1 MSLLKMAKLLILNFS
16 FMNEKYL
23 KDQKNQ
29 FKNKII
35 VITGSTQGSGAET
48 AKLFAAR
55 GAKAITICGRQEEKG
70 KKVREEIE
78 SLGAKCLYVKAD
90 LAKVE
95 DCKKIISL
103 TDKEFG
109 TVNVLVNVAGY
120 TQRGTILSATL
131 ENYENNFNINAR
143 APFIL
148 MQESIKIM
156 IRDKNKGTIA
166 NVLSMA
172 MYSGMPFI
180 VAYSGSKGALSIMTR
195 NIANAVSG
203 HQIRVN
209 AINIGWTD
217 TPAEHDIQTK
227 VHKGGE
233 DWLKNAEKKVPFKR
247 LTKTIDVAK
256 GLAFM
261 CSEESGLMTGS
272 IIDFDQTVH
281 GWHSYSA
288 YDTNILDDSLLGE

>member
-1 MSLLKMAKLLILNFS
+1 MDSNNYTFDLKK
-16 FMNEKYL
+16 
-23 KDQKNQ
+23 Q
-29 FKNKII
+29 FEGKVII
-35 VITGSTQGSGAET
+35 ITGSTQGSGAET

-55 GAKAITICGRQEEKG
+55 GAKAITICGRQENKG
-70 KKVREEIE
+70 LQIKKEIE
-78 SLGAKCLYVKAD
+78 ELGAKCLYVKAD
-90 LAKVE
+90 LSKVE
-95 DCKKIISL
+95 DCKKIVAL

-109 TVNVLVNVAGY
+109 TVHSLVNVAGY
-120 TQRGTILSATL
+120 TERGTILSATL

-148 MQESIKIM
+148 IQEVVKIM
-156 IRDKNKGTIA
+156 IRDKNNGTIA

-180 VAYSGSKGALSIMTR
+180 VAYSGSKAALAIMTK
-195 NIANAVSG
+195 NIANSLAG

-209 AINIGWTD
+209 ALNIGWTD
-217 TPAEHDIQTK
+217 TPAEHDIQK
-227 VHKGGE
+227 RVHKKGE
-233 DWLKNAEKKVPFKR
+233 DWLSKEENKVPYKR
-247 LTKTIDVAK
+247 LTKPIDVAK

-261 CSEESGLMTGS
+261 CSDESGLMTGS
-272 IIDFDQTVH
+272 VIDFDQTVN

>member
-1 MSLLKMAKLLILNFS
+1 
-16 FMNEKYL
+16 MNKYNSDL
-23 KDQKNQ
+23 SNQ
-29 FKNKII
+29 FKGKNII
-35 VITGSTQGSGAET
+35 VTGSTQGVGAET

-55 GAKAITICGRQEEKG
+55 GANSITICGRQEEKG
-70 KKVREEIE
+70 NKVKKEIE
-78 SLGAKCLYVKAD
+78 DLGSKCIYVKAD
-90 LAKVE
+90 LANVE
-95 DCKKIISL
+95 DCRNIVKSA
-103 TDKEFG
+103 DKEFG
-109 TVNVLVNVAGY
+109 TIHTLINAAGY

-131 ENYENNFNINAR
+131 ENYESNFNVNAR

-148 MQESIKIM
+148 MQETIKIM
-156 IRDKNKGTIA
+156 IRDKVKGTIA
-166 NVLSMA
+166 SVLSIA

-180 VAYSGSKGALSIMTR
+180 VAYSGSKAALAIMTR
-195 NIANAVSG
+195 NIANSVSG

-209 AINIGWTD
+209 ALNIGWTD
-217 TPAEHDIQTK
+217 TPAEHEIQTN
-227 VHKGGE
+227 VHNKDN
-233 DWLKNAEKKVPFKR
+233 DWLENTEKNVPFKR
-247 LTKTIDVAK
+247 LTKPIDVAK

>member
-1 MSLLKMAKLLILNFS
+1 
-16 FMNEKYL
+16 MNKYNSDL
-23 KDQKNQ
+23 SNQ
-29 FKNKII
+29 FKGKNII
-35 VITGSTQGSGAET
+35 VTGSTQGIGAET

-55 GAKAITICGRQEEKG
+55 GANSITICGRQEEKG
-70 KKVREEIE
+70 NKVKKEIE
-78 SLGAKCLYVKAD
+78 DLGSKCIYVKAD
-90 LAKVE
+90 LANVE
-95 DCKKIISL
+95 DCRNIVKRA
-103 TDKEFG
+103 DKEFG
-109 TVNVLVNVAGY
+109 TIHTLINAAGY

-131 ENYENNFNINAR
+131 ENYENNFNVNAR

-148 MQESIKIM
+148 MQETIKIM
-156 IRDKNKGTIA
+156 IRDKVKGTIA
-166 NVLSMA
+166 SVLSIA

-180 VAYSGSKGALSIMTR
+180 VAYSGSKAALAIMTR
-195 NIANAVSG
+195 NIANSVSG

-209 AINIGWTD
+209 ALNIGWTD
-217 TPAEHDIQTK
+217 TPAEHEIQTN
-227 VHKGGE
+227 VHNKDD
-233 DWLKNAEKKVPFKR
+233 DWLENTEKNVPFKR
-247 LTKTIDVAK
+247 LTKPIDVAK

>member
-1 MSLLKMAKLLILNFS
+1 MS
-16 FMNEKYL
+16 KYYSDL
-23 KDQKNQ
+23 SNQ
-29 FKNKII
+29 FKEKNII
-35 VITGSTQGSGAET
+35 VTGSTQGIGAET

-55 GAKAITICGRQEEKG
+55 GANSITICGRQEEKG
-70 KKVREEIE
+70 IKVKKEIE
-78 SLGAKCLYVKAD
+78 DLGSKCIYVKAD
-90 LAKVE
+90 LTNVE
-95 DCKKIISL
+95 DCRNIVKCA
-103 TDKEFG
+103 DKEFG
-109 TVNVLVNVAGY
+109 TIHTLINAAGY

-131 ENYENNFNINAR
+131 ENYENNYNVNTR

-148 MQESIKIM
+148 MQETIKIM
-156 IRDKNKGTIA
+156 IRDKVKGTIA
-166 NVLSMA
+166 SVLSIA

-180 VAYSGSKGALSIMTR
+180 VAYSGSKAALAIMTR
-195 NIANAVSG
+195 NIANSVSG

-209 AINIGWTD
+209 ALNIGWTD
-217 TPAEHDIQTK
+217 TPAEHEIQTN
-227 VHKGGE
+227 VHNKDN
-233 DWLKNAEKKVPFKR
+233 DWLENTEKNVPFKR
-247 LTKTIDVAK
+247 LTKPIDVAK

>member
-1 MSLLKMAKLLILNFS
+1 
-16 FMNEKYL
+16 MNKYNSDL
-23 KDQKNQ
+23 SNQ
-29 FKNKII
+29 FKGKNII
-35 VITGSTQGSGAET
+35 VTGSTQGTGAET

-55 GAKAITICGRQEEKG
+55 GANSITICGRQEEKG
-70 KKVREEIE
+70 IKVKKEIE
-78 SLGAKCLYVKAD
+78 DLGSKCIYVKAD
-90 LAKVE
+90 LANVE
-95 DCKKIISL
+95 DCRNIVKRA
-103 TDKEFG
+103 DKEFG
-109 TVNVLVNVAGY
+109 TIHTLINAAGY

-131 ENYENNFNINAR
+131 ENYENNFNVNAR

-148 MQESIKIM
+148 MQETIKIM
-156 IRDKNKGTIA
+156 IRDKVKGTIA
-166 NVLSMA
+166 SVLSIA

-180 VAYSGSKGALSIMTR
+180 VAYSGSKAALAIMTR
-195 NIANAVSG
+195 NIANSVSG

-209 AINIGWTD
+209 ALNIGWTD
-217 TPAEHDIQTK
+217 TPAEHEIQTN
-227 VHKGGE
+227 VHNKDN
-233 DWLKNAEKKVPFKR
+233 DWLENTEKNVPFKR
-247 LTKTIDVAK
+247 LTKPIDVAK

>member
-1 MSLLKMAKLLILNFS
+1 
-16 FMNEKYL
+16 MNQYNKEISK
-23 KDQKNQ
+23 Q
-29 FKNKII
+29 FEDKVII
-35 VITGSTQGSGAET
+35 VTGSTQGIGAET

-55 GAKAITICGRQEEKG
+55 GAKAITICGRQEKKG
-70 KKVREEIE
+70 LKVKKEIE
-78 SLGAKCLYVKAD
+78 DLGSKCIYIKAD
-90 LAKVE
+90 LGNVE
-95 DCKKIISL
+95 DCRKIVSE

-109 TVNVLVNVAGY
+109 TINTLINAAGY

-131 ENYENNFNINAR
+131 ENYENNFNVNAR

-148 MQESIKIM
+148 IQETIRIM
-156 IRDKNKGTIA
+156 IRDKVKGTIA
-166 NVLSMA
+166 SVLSIA

-180 VAYSGSKGALSIMTR
+180 VAYSGSKAALAIMTK
-195 NIANAVSG
+195 NIANSLSG

-209 AINIGWTD
+209 ALNIGWSD
-217 TPAEHDIQTK
+217 TPAEHEIQTK
-227 VHKGGE
+227 VHNKNE
-233 DWLKNAEKKVPFKR
+233 DWLEKAEKEVPFKR
-247 LTKTIDVAK
+247 LTKPLDVAK

-288 YDTNILDDSLLGE
+288 YDTNILDNSLLGE